1 MKKYLFLDIDG
12 VINSERSFL
21 KYSKQWADASQSFRD
36 EVEQFMEA
44 EMEKINASGFRYGKL
59 HLARAKSVGIY
70 GIGVEGGTKPDGTAI
85 ANLNKLCE
93 TIPGLR
99 IIISSTW
106 RVGSTLE
113 ELQDIFKLWGMQS
126 PELIY
131 GQTADSYDRPRSEE
145 IIDWL
150 QAQGLL
156 YKIMLQEHQ
165 IAILDDLDDMVELN
179 PCLVQTDP
187 RIGFSSDDLKTILK
201 VFGVEIFGI
210 RMS

>member
-59 HLARAKSVGIY
+59 HLARAKSVEIF
-70 GIGVEGGTKPDGTAI
+70 GIGVEGGTKPDKAAM

-93 TIPGLR
+93 TIPDLI

-106 RVGSTLE
+106 RIGSTLE
-113 ELQDIFKLWGMQS
+113 ELQEIFKLWGMQS
-126 PELIY
+126 PRMIV
-131 GQTADSYDRPRSEE
+131 GQTADSFDRPRSDE
-145 IIDWL
+145 ILDWL
-150 QAQGLL
+150 IDQGLQF
-156 YKIMLQEHQ
+156 KIMLQEHQ
-165 IAILDDLDDMVELN
+165 IAILDDLDDMGSLN

-187 RIGFSSDDLKTILK
+187 GVGFDTEDINNLLRLYN
-201 VFGVEIFGI
+201 ED
-210 RMS
+210 

>member
-1 MKKYLFLDIDG
+1 MTKYLFLDIDG

-21 KYSKQWADASQSFRD
+21 KYSKQWTDAPQSFRD
-36 EVEQFMEA
+36 EVERFMET

-59 HLARAKSVGIY
+59 HLARAKSVEIF
-70 GIGVEGGTKPDGTAI
+70 GIGVEGGTKPDRVAI

-113 ELQDIFKLWGMQS
+113 ELQEIFKLWGMQS
-126 PELIY
+126 PEMIY
-131 GQTADSYDRPRSEE
+131 GQTADSYDRPRSDE
-145 IIDWL
+145 ILEWL
-150 QAQGLL
+150 ITQGLD
-156 YKIMLQEHQ
+156 YKSMLQEHQ
-165 IAILDDLDDMVELN
+165 IAIMDDLDDMCDLN

-187 RIGFSSDDLKTILK
+187 GVGFSSEDINKLLRLYNED
-201 VFGVEIFGI
+201 
-210 RMS
+210 